1 MLDSHSPQFGRSVK
15 TLSREGPE
23 KTHFVAR
30 HGPLFVLVA
39 VMVAQFLLLSYQIT
53 RSHNMRLIKVWTVA
67 ILQPFQSSVGD
78 VVDSATRAWTDVRN
92 LRSAEQENQQMR
104 AELMTARYQIQQLS
118 EQAAETRRLRGLLDF
133 KSRLPFPTVAA
144 EVIASSPGEGSNA
157 VFIDKGSNSGLT
169 ADLAVIAPTGIA
181 GKIIAVFPNTAQV
194 LLITDASSG
203 VGCILAKSRVQGV
216 LQGGARNLCQLH
228 YVMNGEA
235 VAPGDVILTSGL
247 DQIYPKDL
255 PVGTV
260 LEATEGNI
268 YKTIIVKPTAALDRL
283 ETVLVALK
291 PVSAEPQAP
300 RQERVKGKGK
310 G

>member
-23 KTHFVAR
+23 KTHFVVR
-30 HGPLFVLVA
+30 HGPLFVLAA

-53 RSHNMRLIKVWTVA
+53 RGHNMRLIKVWTVA
-67 ILQPFQSSVGD
+67 ILQPFQSSVGGG
-78 VVDSATRAWTDVRN
+78 VDSATRVWTDLRN
-92 LRSAEQENQQMR
+92 LRSAEQENQQLR
-104 AELMTARYQIQQLS
+104 AQLMTARYQIQQLS

-133 KSRLPFPTVAA
+133 RNRLPFPTVAA

-157 VFIDKGSNSGLT
+157 VFIDKGSKSGLT
-169 ADLAVIAPTGIA
+169 TDLAVIAPTGIV

-203 VGCILAKSRVQGV
+203 VGCILEKSRVQGV
-216 LQGGARNLCQLH
+216 LKGDARNLCQLH
-228 YVMNGEA
+228 YVMNGET
-235 VAPGDVILTSGL
+235 VSPGDVILTSGL

-260 LEATEGNI
+260 LEATQGNI
-268 YKTIIVKPTAALDRL
+268 YKTIAVKPAAALDRL

-291 PVSAEPQAP
+291 PAATEEPTSSRKA
-300 RQERVKGKGK
+300 KGKG
-310 G
+310 

>member
-1 MLDSHSPQFGRSVK
+1 MLDSHSPQFGRSLK
-15 TLSREGPE
+15 TLSREAPE
-23 KTHFVAR
+23 KTHFVVR
-30 HGPLFVLVA
+30 HGPLFVLAA

-53 RSHNMRLIKVWTVA
+53 RGHNVRLIKVWTVA
-67 ILQPFQSSVGD
+67 ILQPFQSSVGG
-78 VVDSATRAWTDVRN
+78 VVDSATRAWADVRN
-92 LRSAEQENQQMR
+92 LRRAEQENQQLR
-104 AELMTARYQIQQLS
+104 ADLMTAWYQIQQLS

-133 KSRLPFPTVAA
+133 KNRLPFPTLAA

-169 ADLAVIAPTGIA
+169 IDLAVIAPTGIA

-194 LLITDASSG
+194 LLITDPSSG

-216 LQGGARNLCQLH
+216 LKGDTRNLCQLR
-228 YVMNGEA
+228 YVMNGET
-235 VAPGDVILTSGL
+235 VSPGDVILTSGL

-260 LEATEGNI
+260 LEATQGNI
-268 YKTIIVKPTAALDRL
+268 YKTIAVKPAAALDRL

-291 PVSAEPQAP
+291 PAAP
-300 RQERVKGKGK
+300 EEQTSSRKAKGKG
-310 G
+310 